1 MTYGEAVNAHPSAR
15 ERAVVRHA
23 TAADAGA
30 AGRAPM
36 LARVTAELAS
46 TMDADVAADRLAQLL
61 VPALADWCVVTLVD
75 DEEPR
80 PGRRRLRDIATWH
93 TDPALRA
100 VVAEYAAARI
110 GAMSEHAFLLD
121 AIRRGELVEV
131 RTGAAV
137 ALKGVLHPG
146 RVHGLVD
153 TLAPTW
159 LVVLPLV
166 RAGRTIGALSMFGAA
181 RDALGH
187 DELTTLRQVTAAAAL
202 ALDNARRFR
211 QQRDV
216 AEALQRAL
224 LTEPVE
230 PDDLEVVVR
239 YRPAGESTHVG
250 GDWYDAFLQPDGA
263 TMFVIGDVAG
273 HDIEAASVMGQLR
286 SMLRAI
292 AVTTKDGPA
301 GVLAQLDAAMRTLRI
316 GTPATVVVARLEQT
330 PEERERGVTRIRWS
344 SAGHLPP
351 MVVAS
356 DGSVVVLEA
365 RDHGP
370 LLGIVPDSPR
380 NESEVVVE
388 RGSTLL
394 MYTDGLI
401 ERRDRDLRAGL
412 AELRRTLERVGD
424 EPLESLTD
432 ALVAELPADA
442 GEDDVALVAVRL
454 HPQDVRAPHDDDGVP
469 DDLAARAQVTV
480 APDAAS

>member
-15 ERAVVRHA
+15 ERAAVRGDA
-23 TAADAGA
+23 PADAGGE
-30 AGRAPM
+30 GRAPL

-46 TMDADVAADRLAQLL
+46 TMDAEVAAHRLAQLL

-80 PGRRRLRDIATWH
+80 PGRRHLRDIATWH
-93 TDPALRA
+93 TEPVLRA
-100 VVAEYAAARI
+100 AVTEYASARI
-110 GAMSEHAFLLD
+110 GALSEQSFLLD
-121 AIRRGELVEV
+121 AIRRGDLVEV
-131 RTGAAV
+131 RAGAAD
-137 ALKGVLHPG
+137 ALKGVLRPG
-146 RVHGLVD
+146 RVHEIVD

-159 LVVLPLV
+159 LAVLPLV
-166 RAGRTIGALSMFGAA
+166 RAGRTIGALSLFGAT
-181 RDALGH
+181 RGALTG

-230 PDDLEVVVR
+230 PDDLEVAVR
-239 YRPAGESTHVG
+239 YRPAGESTQVG

-263 TMFVIGDVAG
+263 TMLVIGDVAG

-286 SMLRAI
+286 PMLRAI
-292 AVTTKDGPA
+292 AVTTQAGPA
-301 GVLAQLDAAMRTLRI
+301 GVLAQLDTAMRTLLI

-344 SAGHLPP
+344 CAGHLPP
-351 MVVAS
+351 MVVRP
-356 DGSVVVLEA
+356 DGTVVTLDA

-380 NESEVVVE
+380 NESQVVVE

-401 ERRDRDLRAGL
+401 ERRERDLRAGL
-412 AELRRTLERVGD
+412 AELRRTLERVGGK
-424 EPLESLTD
+424 PLDALCD
-432 ALVAELPADA
+432 ALVAELPAGA

-454 HPQDVRAPHDDDGVP
+454 HPQDVGDPSRGDEVP
-469 DDLAARAQVTV
+469 EVLAARAQV
-480 APDAAS
+480 APDVRP